1 MRVFLLILVLIF
13 SLQSNTKADDIR
25 EFEIEGI
32 SIGDSLLDHFTKAEI
47 EEDRLEFTQSSN
59 KRYSYSEISNIFK
72 EYTNLQFFYKRQ
84 DSNYKIESIGGIL
97 FYENNID
104 ECLLKKE
111 EILKNIKTILSD
123 ETKISED
130 VARAHSESYPN
141 SLIWTTNFQ
150 YKNEDLIRIYCT
162 DWSNDI
168 ENSRGWTDH
177 LSISFLTKDFIYF
190 LDNEAY

>member
-1 MRVFLLILVLIF
+1 MRVFIAVLVLIF
-13 SLQSNTKADDIR
+13 SLQSWTKADDIR
-25 EFEIEGI
+25 DFEIEEI

-47 EEDRLEFTQSSN
+47 EENRLEFTESSN
-59 KRYSYSEISNIFK
+59 KKYSYSEISNIFK
-72 EYTNLQFFYKRQ
+72 DYTNLQFFYKRQ

-111 EILKNIKTILSD
+111 EILKDIKTILSD
-123 ETKISED
+123 ETKILED
-130 VARAHSESYPN
+130 VARAHSEAYPN
-141 SLIWTTNFQ
+141 SLIWTTNFL

-162 DWSNDI
+162 DWSKDI

-177 LSISFLTKDFIYF
+177 LSISFLTKDFMYF
-190 LDNEAY
+190 LNNEAY